1 MKKLS
6 LSILML
12 LLVFNVKAQFFC
24 PFTYSSNP
32 GTNIVSFQPDS
43 AYSPNLYH
51 FVWDLGDGTTDST
64 YSPTHIYNTPLPVYA
79 CCYIYDTANVLRCS
93 SCDSVGY
100 NITPPACT
108 FSIIPTSAPNVII
121 GQAQAIPNSF
131 TQWDMGDGGT
141 VVGNTITYTYSQ
153 PGLYFVCLTES
164 DPATGAIICSSC
176 QPVNIIPFPPSC
188 SFTYNS
194 IPGSNTFTF
203 ASNASGSNI
212 LWDFGD
218 STSLTGSNQ
227 VTHTFPA
234 PGLYNVCIYVTD
246 SVGTTICTYCD
257 FVSVGNTQG
266 NCLFSFGPSLLL
278 PNTFDFYAQP
288 GSNTSNISW
297 DFGDGSVDT
306 GLNISHS
313 YNSPGLYLV
322 CMSEIDAV
330 TNTVICSSCFPVQ
343 VNSNINCNFTS
354 FVNPQNNLFVNFQAN
369 VPGPNYSIT
378 WDFGDNTSG
387 TGANPSHTYTNA
399 GTYLVCVT
407 IGVNGAVV
415 CSSCNWVIVGSNSG
429 PCVINFFP
437 DSLIQN
443 SFYFSFQQSTP
454 SSQIVWDFGD
464 GNMGT
469 GSFINHFYNAPGIY
483 MVCVIER
490 DSAGTVTLCQT
501 CITVFVGP
509 GPSVCQASFLS
520 TSLGLTGYFI
530 DLSISNINNT
540 SYFWDFGDNTTSTT
554 RFPQHTY
561 SAPGTYNVCLT
572 ITSGNCTDQFCS
584 PILVDTIINPSGGCQ
599 AFFAIVQ
606 LAPFQVSV
614 VNLSSGVNLGFNWD
628 YGDGFVDSLPFPSH
642 YYSTT
647 GVYNL
652 CLTVSDANGCSSAY
666 CDSIT
671 VDSLGYIYRGMAG
684 FSLNVYSPMQ
694 ITASVNEIKTAQSFK
709 AYPNPVTSDLHIN
722 STSVNERTV
731 GYRILSNLGS
741 EVLSGKL
748 SGTEAI
754 VNLQKLAQGSYL
766 LEVLFSDG
774 SRSYQNIIKN

>member
-1 MKKLS
+1 
-6 LSILML
+6 ML
-12 LLVFNVKAQFFC
+12 LLVFNLRAQFLC
-24 PFTYSSNP
+24 GFTYSSNP
-32 GTNIVSFQPDS
+32 GTNIVSFYPDS
-43 AYSPNLYH
+43 TYSPNLYH

-64 YSPTHIYNTPLPVYA
+64 YSPTHIYNTPLPVLA

-100 NITPPACT
+100 NTAPPACT
-108 FSIIPTSAPNVII
+108 FSVITTSAPNVVI
-121 GQAQAIPNSF
+121 GQTVGNPN
-131 TQWDMGDGGT
+131 TIAQWDMGDGGFA
-141 VVGNTITYTYSQ
+141 VGHSITYTYAL
-153 PGLYFVCLTES
+153 PGFYMVCLTEIDS
-164 DPATGAIICSSC
+164 NGAIICYSC
-176 QPVNIIPFPPSC
+176 QPVNIIPTGSNC
-188 SFTYNS
+188 TFTYNS
-194 IPGSNTFTF
+194 VPNSNTFTF
-203 ASNASGSNI
+203 ASNSTPGSGV

-218 STSLTGSNQ
+218 STSTSGSNQ
-227 VTHTFPA
+227 VSHTFA
-234 PGLYNVCIYVTD
+234 ASGVYTVCIYVTD
-246 SVGTTICTYCD
+246 TSGITCSYCD
-257 FVSVGNTQG
+257 NIYVGSPQG
-266 NCLFSFGPSLLL
+266 NCLFSFAPSLLL
-278 PNTFDFYAQP
+278 PNTFDFYGQP
-288 GSNTSNISW
+288 GSITSSISW
-297 DFGDGSVDT
+297 DFGDGST
-306 GLNISHS
+306 GSGLNASHT
-313 YNSPGLYLV
+313 YNSPGLFIV
-322 CMSEIDAV
+322 CMSEIDSV

-343 VNSNINCNFTS
+343 VNSNLNCNFTS
-354 FVNPQNNLFVNFQAN
+354 AVNPQNNLFVNFQAN

-378 WDFGDNTSG
+378 WDFGDNISG
-387 TGANPSHTYTNA
+387 TGANPSHMYANA
-399 GTYLVCVT
+399 GTYQVCVT

-415 CSSCNWVIVGSNSG
+415 CSSCDWVTVGSNSG

-437 DSLIQN
+437 DSIFQN
-443 SFYFSFQQSTP
+443 SFIFNFQPSTF

-464 GNMGT
+464 GNLGT
-469 GSFINHFYNAPGIY
+469 GSYINHTYNAPGIY
-483 MVCVIER
+483 LVCVIER
-490 DSAGTVTLCQT
+490 DSASVILCQT
-501 CITVFVGP
+501 CVSVFVGP

-540 SYFWDFGDNTTSTT
+540 TYFWDFGDNTTSTT

-561 SAPGTYNVCLT
+561 STPGTYNVCLT

-584 PILVDTIINPSGGCQ
+584 PILVDTLINPIGGCQ

-606 LAPFQVSV
+606 LAPYQVSV

-628 YGDGFVDSLPFPSH
+628 YGDGSVDSLPFPSH

-647 GVYNL
+647 GMYNL
-652 CLTVSDANGCSSAY
+652 CLTVSDANGCSSTY

-671 VDSLGYIYRGMAG
+671 VDSLGYIFRGMAG

-694 ITASVNEIKTAQSFK
+694 ITASINEIKSAQSFK

-722 STSVNERTV
+722 STSFNEKTV

-741 EVLSGKL
+741 EILSGKF
-748 SGTEAI
+748 SGTEGI